1 MGSSGSV
8 RRNITP
14 PGKYIGINQRIPI
27 TVLDRAVIT
36 FLKTGKLNRDD
47 VLMDLSE
54 HFTGENRRK
63 KAYQIVSRMV
73 TQTGSSGHCAK
84 LLSPETYLD
93 ISEADKAAALLF
105 LIVAAYPFCYEMLC
119 IMSAGFKVQDRLN
132 TRFVIEKMSDFY
144 GGNRAT
150 ENAIYALIPM
160 MLEMGIIDRV
170 KRSIYGSVIGKPVSN
185 PLVAEMYV
193 YTDILLSKSKS
204 ILVDDIAVRP
214 WYFYRNPEGLNVGKL
229 SLLKISESRIG
240 GGYLSIDTGRR

>member
-14 PGKYIGINQRIPI
+14 HDKYIGINQRIPI
-27 TVLDRAVIT
+27 TVLDRAFIT

-63 KAYQIVSRMV
+63 KGYQIVSRMV
-73 TQTGSSGHCAK
+73 MQTGSSRQCAD
-84 LLSPETYLD
+84 LLSPATYLEL
-93 ISEADKAAALLF
+93 SETDKTALLLC
-105 LIVAAYPFCYEMLC
+105 LIAAAYPFCYEMLR
-119 IMSAGFKVQDRLN
+119 IMSAGFRVQDRLN
-132 TRFVIEKMSDFY
+132 TRFAIEKMGDLY

-160 MLEMGIIDRV
+160 MLEMKIVDRV
-170 KRSIYGSVIGKPVSN
+170 KRSIYGSVPGKPVSN

-214 WYFYRNPEGLNVGKL
+214 WYFYRNPEGLNVKRL
-229 SLLKISESRIG
+229 NLLKISESRTG
-240 GGYLSIDTGRR
+240 GGYLSIDHQR